1 MTTTAEVFGKLA
13 DTRMRNHRHF
23 DTIDPEP

>member
-1 MTTTAEVFGKLA
+1 MTTTAEVFGKRA
-13 DTRMRNHRHF
+13 DTGMRNHRHF